1 MCGNEIYLCAPQQG
15 GHQVARVVFHP
26 MQWGGQPTL
35 PCGSV
40 QFNMPGQNECRFT
53 VTEYPL
59 NASALSKMPVY
70 VQRPDQYPYHPSF
83 ANAGAGQS
91 RGDEGSNI
99 GTVQTSN
106 TTPDSARRLRLSARK
121 KESRRRLSNYRKEVR
136 KCLEEARP
144 IRVRCETNEIGEISG
159 LKAKFE
165 DAVKS
170 VAYSILDLNA
180 KTFAC
185 HSRKNI
191 KFVDEEARKQ
201 FEFYPYPLREGY
213 TEKYLREHLKQT
225 RNKWKRWWLAY
236 GDSSRPQDCPEDVW
250 RTWIRYW
257 KTPAAEEESMKGKER
272 RSQGKTPSK
281 TGRKR
286 SSVAYDEE
294 VKCFIGVGYAV
305 LGMCSS
311 CAECAVAANQG
322 RKS

>member
-1 MCGNEIYLCAPQQG
+1 MQCGRLQ
-15 GHQVARVVFHP
+15 
-26 MQWGGQPTL
+26 L
-35 PCGSV
+35 S
-40 QFNMPGQNECRFT
+40 MPAQNECCMT
-53 VTEYPL
+53 HNEYPV
-59 NASALSKMPVY
+59 NPETLSKLPIY
-70 VQRPDQYPYHPSF
+70 VQGKGQYPCHPSLSI
-83 ANAGAGQS
+83 AAGGQS

-99 GTVQTSN
+99 GPGQTS
-106 TTPDSARRLRLSARK
+106 TTSPDSARRLRVSARK
-121 KESRRRLSNYRKEVR
+121 KESRRRLYNYRKEVR

-180 KTFAC
+180 RTFAS

-191 KFVDEEARKQ
+191 KFIDDEARKQ

-225 RNKWKRWWLAY
+225 RNKWKSWWLAY
-236 GDSSRPQDCPEDVW
+236 GDSSTPQDCPEEVW

-272 RSQGKTPSK
+272 RSKAKTPSK

-286 SSVAYDEE
+286 SSDAYEDE
-294 VKCFIGVGYAV
+294 VKSLVWLGYAV
-305 LGMCSS
+305 LRTCSQ
-311 CAECAVAANQG
+311 CWGCVVAANEG
-322 RKS
+322 LPT